1 MGCHH
6 LTCPGT
12 SNVGRRQKDVCETS
26 ATAQAVAAVDRGA
39 DRGDVVRTD
48 GPINTGKLASL
59 PEVPRRKDSVV
70 YLLMALGVW
79 RYCLALLLVTAAA
92 AFDQQA
98 NSSSSGVSIVQPGAP
113 GQNSRTLAAAT
124 VVVTPQAPLEA
135 DISFMQGMI
144 HHHAQAV
151 EMVDL
156 LRTRSRN
163 RKLQALGNRISISQT
178 DEMKY
183 MKQWLEDRGQPT
195 VMAHAQM
202 DHSAMGHD
210 MKAMGSM
217 PLMPGM
223 LTPPQMQALAKAS
236 GPAFDHL
243 FLTGMIQH
251 HTGALIMVEDLF
263 DTAGAGQD
271 NVLYDFATDVDN
283 TQRAEIE
290 IMKSMLKEKK

>member
-1 MGCHH
+1 
-6 LTCPGT
+6 
-12 SNVGRRQKDVCETS
+12 
-26 ATAQAVAAVDRGA
+26 
-39 DRGDVVRTD
+39 
-48 GPINTGKLASL
+48 
-59 PEVPRRKDSVV
+59 
-70 YLLMALGVW
+70 MALGVW
-79 RYCLALLLVTAAA
+79 RYSLALLVAGAATAS
-92 AFDQQA
+92 DQQA
-98 NSSSSGVSIVQPGAP
+98 NSLPGGVPIVQPGAP
-113 GQNSRTLAAAT
+113 GQSSKTLAAST
-124 VVVTPQAPLEA
+124 VVLTPRAPLEA

-163 RKLQALGNRISISQT
+163 KKLQALGNRISISQT

-183 MKQWLEDRGQPT
+183 MKLWLEDRGQP
-195 VMAHAQM
+195 VPMAHGEM
-202 DHSAMGHD
+202 DHSTMSHDMKGHD
-210 MKAMGSM
+210 MKAMAGMNMSSM
-217 PLMPGM
+217 PMMPGM
-223 LTPPQMQALAKAS
+223 LTQRQMEELAKAS
-236 GPAFDHL
+236 GPAFDRL

>member
-1 MGCHH
+1 
-6 LTCPGT
+6 
-12 SNVGRRQKDVCETS
+12 
-26 ATAQAVAAVDRGA
+26 
-39 DRGDVVRTD
+39 
-48 GPINTGKLASL
+48 
-59 PEVPRRKDSVV
+59 
-70 YLLMALGVW
+70 MALGVW
-79 RYCLALLLVTAAA
+79 RYPLGLFFAMAAT

-98 NSSSSGVSIVQPGAP
+98 NLPSGVPIVQPGAP
-113 GQNSRTLAAAT
+113 GQSSKTLAAST
-124 VVVTPQAPLEA
+124 VVVTRRAPLPA

-163 RKLQALGNRISISQT
+163 KKVQALGNRISISQT

-183 MKQWLEDRGQPT
+183 MRQWLEDRGQPAPMT
-195 VMAHAQM
+195 HGQM

-210 MKAMGSM
+210 MKGMAGMDMGSM
-217 PLMPGM
+217 PMMPGM
-223 LTPPQMQALAKAS
+223 LTPEQMKALAKAN
-236 GPAFDHL
+236 GPSFDRL

>member
-1 MGCHH
+1 
-6 LTCPGT
+6 
-12 SNVGRRQKDVCETS
+12 
-26 ATAQAVAAVDRGA
+26 
-39 DRGDVVRTD
+39 
-48 GPINTGKLASL
+48 
-59 PEVPRRKDSVV
+59 
-70 YLLMALGVW
+70 MALGVW
-79 RYCLALLLVTAAA
+79 RYSLALFFAIAATAA
-92 AFDQQA
+92 DQQT
-98 NSSSSGVSIVQPGAP
+98 NLPSGGVPIVQPGAP
-113 GQNSRTLAAAT
+113 GQASKTLAASAI
-124 VVVTPQAPLEA
+124 VIAPRAPLPA

-144 HHHAQAV
+144 HHHSQAV

-163 RKLQALGNRISISQT
+163 KKVQALGNRISISQT

-183 MKQWLEDRGQPT
+183 MKQWLEDRHQP
-195 VMAHAQM
+195 VPGGHGQM

-210 MKAMGSM
+210 MKGMAGMDMGSM

-223 LTPPQMQALAKAS
+223 LTAEQMKALAKAN
-236 GPAFDHL
+236 GPSFDRL

-251 HTGALIMVEDLF
+251 HTGALVMVEDLF

-290 IMKSMLKEKK
+290 IMKSILKEKK

>member
-1 MGCHH
+1 
-6 LTCPGT
+6 
-12 SNVGRRQKDVCETS
+12 
-26 ATAQAVAAVDRGA
+26 
-39 DRGDVVRTD
+39 
-48 GPINTGKLASL
+48 
-59 PEVPRRKDSVV
+59 
-70 YLLMALGVW
+70 MALGVW
-79 RYCLALLLVTAAA
+79 RYCLALLFVTAATA
-92 AFDQQA
+92 SDQQA
-98 NSSSSGVSIVQPGAP
+98 NSPSGGVSIVQPGAP

-124 VVVTPQAPLEA
+124 VVVTPRAPLEA

-210 MKAMGSM
+210 MKAVASM

-223 LTPPQMQALAKAS
+223 LTPPQMQALAS

-243 FLTGMIQH
+243 FPTGMIQH
-251 HTGALIMVEDLF
+251 HTGALIMVEDLSIRRRRP
-263 DTAGAGQD
+263 GQCYTISPPTSTTRSA
-271 NVLYDFATDVDN
+271 L
-283 TQRAEIE
+283 
-290 IMKSMLKEKK
+290 KSKS